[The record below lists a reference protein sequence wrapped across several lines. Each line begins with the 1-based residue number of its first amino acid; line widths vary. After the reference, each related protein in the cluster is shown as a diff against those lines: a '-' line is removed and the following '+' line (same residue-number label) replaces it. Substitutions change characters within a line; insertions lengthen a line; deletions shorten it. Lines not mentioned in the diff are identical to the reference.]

1 MKRNRVSILIGLI
14 CLALIVAVM
23 PFMGACAPKETPS
36 PTPTPTPTPAPAPT
50 PDGVTAAWHEPEP
63 EFVWKAQ
70 TAWPKGCGLD
80 YLQMRTLDFIE
91 YWTKG
96 RVEFERYSAGEIVPG
111 YEIFDAVQLG
121 TIPVALSCNCYS
133 MSKSY
138 VSGMYCSAPN
148 LPAVAKMAFY
158 HGTEGVQQTKDYRTP
173 VWIYLEE
180 LISAAYPGVVTL
192 PSALQTT
199 ETFLYSMKPIDTIE
213 DLKALKMRS
222 VGYRGDVFK
231 QAGCEV
237 VGMPAGEVLPAMERG
252 VIDATEFANFF
263 GDIPL
268 GYADTAKYIYFNP
281 YSSQPCDL
289 NLMFNGDAWAEVP
302 DDLKAQIK
310 EACFESM
317 KWSLSECLF
326 LDFLAF
332 REAEEVHKATVA
344 AIPEEVGKYIYDSA
358 VEFYET
364 TRLDDPELDKYMQY
378 WEDFEAK
385 YGKYYY
391 LVPTLVS

>member
-1 MKRNRVSILIGLI
+1 MKRHKISRTLLLVAAVS
-14 CLALIVAVM
+14 LIVPLVILTAV
-23 PFMGACAPKETPS
+23 PACAPRA
-36 PTPTPTPTPAPAPT
+36 PAPAAPAEGWVEPT
-50 PDGVTAAWHEPEP
+50 P

-80 YLQMRTLDFIE
+80 YLQMRSLDFVE
-91 YWTKG
+91 HWTHG
-96 RVEFERYSAGEIVPG
+96 RVKFERYSAGEIVPG
-111 YEIFDAVQLG
+111 YEIWEAAEKGVVD
-121 TIPVALSCNCYS
+121 VALSCPCYS
-133 MSKSY
+133 MKRCWTT
-138 VSGMYCSAPN
+138 GAWCSMPE
-148 LPAVAKMAFY
+148 LPAVAKLAFY
-158 HGTEGVQQTKDYRTP
+158 HGTPDVQWTKDYKTP
-173 VWIYLEE
+173 VWNYVVELE
-180 LISAAYPGVVTL
+180 AKYYGDVVTL

-199 ETFLYSMKPIDTIE
+199 ETFLYSMKPVNSID
-213 DLKALKMRS
+213 DLKKLKMRS
-222 VGYRGDVFK
+222 VGFRGDVFK
-231 QAGCEV
+231 HAGCNV

-289 NLMFNGDAWAEVP
+289 FMIFNKDVWAEIP
-302 DDLKAQIK
+302 DDLKAQIEEGAF
-310 EACFESM
+310 EAM
-317 KWSLSECLF
+317 KWSLAECMF

-332 REAEEVHKATVA
+332 REAEVVHGAKVGI
-344 AIPEEVGKYIYDSA
+344 IPEEVGKYIHDCA
-358 VEFYET
+358 VEFYELK
-364 TRLDDPELDKYMQY
+364 RAEDPEWDKYLKM